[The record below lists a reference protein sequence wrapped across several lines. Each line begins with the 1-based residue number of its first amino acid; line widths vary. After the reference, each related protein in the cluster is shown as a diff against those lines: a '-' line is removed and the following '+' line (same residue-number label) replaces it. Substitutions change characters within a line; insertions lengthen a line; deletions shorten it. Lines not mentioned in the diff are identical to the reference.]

1 MAESVSP
8 ISPHIGDGLTSPLS
22 VLTNRALRRYGEW
35 NASTVD
41 AETLSLF
48 IDLANEIID
57 DVRGHPYWNN
67 FPELE
72 YYVSSED
79 VRPVPDPVMIAGL
92 LAKFAVNQGSNK
104 WEKYENDYYQ
114 RLNQHL
120 YYGATGGS
128 MPLNLQ
134 VVRR

>member
-1 MAESVSP
+1 MAESISP
-8 ISPHIGDGLTSPLS
+8 ISPHISDGLTSPLS
-22 VLTNRALRRYGEW
+22 VLAHRMLRRYGEW

-41 AETLSLF
+41 AETQSLC

-72 YYVSSED
+72 YYISSED
-79 VRPVPDPVMIAGL
+79 IRPIPDAVMIAGL

-114 RLNQHL
+114 KLNQHL

-128 MPLNLQ
+128 IPLNLQ

>member
-1 MAESVSP
+1 MAESISP
-8 ISPHIGDGLTSPLS
+8 ISPHISDGGTSPLS
-22 VLTNRALRRYGEW
+22 VLTHRMLRKYGEW
-35 NASTVD
+35 NAATVD
-41 AETLSLF
+41 AECQSLCL
-48 IDLANEIID
+48 DLANEIVD

-72 YYVSSED
+72 YYISSED
-79 VRPVPDPVMIAGL
+79 VRPIPDPVVMAGL
-92 LAKFAVNQGSNK
+92 LAKFAVAKGSNK

-114 RLNQHL
+114 KLNQHL

-128 MPLNLQ
+128 IPLNLQ

>member
-8 ISPHIGDGLTSPLS
+8 ISPHIGDGLTSSLS

-41 AETLSLF
+41 AETQSLF
-48 IDLANEIID
+48 IDLANEIVD

-134 VVRR
+134 VVSR